1 MKILIT
7 GTSCGIGKACA
18 ELFLQMNHEVI
29 GFDIKDSSIQNKN
42 YTHFHHLISYYL
54 YQYHTLIYA
63 FYLLVL

>member
-42 YTHFHHLISYYL
+42 YTHFTVDIFQKDSLPDLSEIEIL
-54 YQYHTLIYA
+54 
-63 FYLLVL
+63 